1 MGNLKPAIPDMYVS
15 AVKDLYM
22 DNYFN
27 ESSTAI
33 TKIIIGYSE
42 YCKSTCIGV
51 TSGDYKHVKLFGED
65 GITLH
70 IGEVVWN

>member
-15 AVKDLYM
+15 DVKDLNM
-22 DNYFN
+22 DKYFN
-27 ESSTAI
+27 ESSVAI
-33 TKIIIGYSE
+33 TKIVIGYAHCLESV
-42 YCKSTCIGV
+42 YIIVG
-51 TSGDYKHVKLFGED
+51 SGDKVHAKFFGD

>member
-1 MGNLKPAIPDMYVS
+1 MYVS
-15 AVKDLYM
+15 AVKDLNM

-27 ESSTAI
+27 VSSAAI
-33 TKIIIGYSE
+33 TKIIIGYAECFESV
-42 YCKSTCIGV
+42 YIIVG
-51 TSGDYKHVKLFGED
+51 SGDKVHVKLFGED